1 MSIWIRISEALAALA
16 SGEGLAAVFDRL
28 LNAPNAER
36 SVGFTIG
43 VIALSAKMAKADGQ
57 VTRDEVAT
65 FRQIFQ
71 IDPTEVIDGVIIWW
85 RDGDGDLIDE
95 LMDALTFL
103 SETGPIWVM
112 TPKMGRANYVEASE
126 IQDAAPTAGLS
137 VTSSIAV
144 ATDWTATRL
153 VARKAGKR

>member
-1 MSIWIRISEALAALA
+1 MGFTKGDLILEI
-16 SGEGLAAVFDRL
+16 GLAADCDDSLR
-28 LNAPNAER
+28 
-36 SVGFTIG
+36 
-43 VIALSAKMAKADGQ
+43 AKIKGITNTEFIQ
-57 VTRDEVAT
+57 V
-65 FRQIFQ
+65 
-71 IDPTEVIDGVIIWW
+71 DPTEVIDGVLLWW

-126 IQDAAPTAGLS
+126 IQDAAPIAGLS
-137 VTSSIAV
+137 VTSTIAV

>member
-1 MSIWIRISEALAALA
+1 MGFAKGDQILEIGYAADCDDSL
-16 SGEGLAAVFDRL
+16 R
-28 LNAPNAER
+28 
-36 SVGFTIG
+36 
-43 VIALSAKMAKADGQ
+43 AKIKGITETDFIQ
-57 VTRDEVAT
+57 T
-65 FRQIFQ
+65 
-71 IDPTEVIDGVIIWW
+71 DPTEVIDGVIIWW

-144 ATDWTATRL
+144 AADWTATRL

>member
-1 MSIWIRISEALAALA
+1 MGFAKGDQILEIGYAADCDDSL
-16 SGEGLAAVFDRL
+16 R
-28 LNAPNAER
+28 
-36 SVGFTIG
+36 
-43 VIALSAKMAKADGQ
+43 AKIKGITD
-57 VTRDEVAT
+57 TEFIHT
-65 FRQIFQ
+65 
-71 IDPTEVIDGVIIWW
+71 DPTEVIDGVIIWW

-112 TPKMGRANYVEASE
+112 TPKMGRPNYVEASE
-126 IQDAAPTAGLS
+126 IQDAAPIAGLS

-144 ATDWTATRL
+144 ANDWTATRL

>member
-1 MSIWIRISEALAALA
+1 MGFAKGDQILEIGYAADCDDSL
-16 SGEGLAAVFDRL
+16 R
-28 LNAPNAER
+28 
-36 SVGFTIG
+36 
-43 VIALSAKMAKADGQ
+43 AKIKGITDTEFIQ
-57 VTRDEVAT
+57 T
-65 FRQIFQ
+65 
-71 IDPTEVIDGVIIWW
+71 DPTEVIDGVIIWW

-112 TPKMGRANYVEASE
+112 TPKMGRPNYVEASE
-126 IQDAAPTAGLS
+126 IQDAAPIAGLS

-144 ATDWTATRL
+144 ANDWTATRL

>member
-1 MSIWIRISEALAALA
+1 MGFAKGDQILEIGYAADCDDSLRA
-16 SGEGLAAVFDRL
+16 KIK
-28 LNAPNAER
+28 
-36 SVGFTIG
+36 GFTETEFI
-43 VIALSAKMAKADGQ
+43 
-57 VTRDEVAT
+57 
-65 FRQIFQ
+65 Q

-112 TPKMGRANYVEASE
+112 TPKMGRPNYVEASE
-126 IQDAAPTAGLS
+126 IQDAAPVAGLS
-137 VTSSIAV
+137 VTSTIAV
-144 ATDWTATRL
+144 AADWTATRL

>member
-1 MSIWIRISEALAALA
+1 MGFAKGDLILEIGYAADCDDSL
-16 SGEGLAAVFDRL
+16 R
-28 LNAPNAER
+28 
-36 SVGFTIG
+36 
-43 VIALSAKMAKADGQ
+43 AKIKGITETDFIQ
-57 VTRDEVAT
+57 T
-65 FRQIFQ
+65 
-71 IDPTEVIDGVIIWW
+71 DPTEVIDGVIIWW

-112 TPKMGRANYVEASE
+112 TPKMGRPNYVEASE
-126 IQDAAPTAGLS
+126 IQDAAPIAGLS

-144 ATDWTATRL
+144 ANDWTATRL

>member
-1 MSIWIRISEALAALA
+1 MGFAKGDLILEIGYAADCDD
-16 SGEGLAAVFDRL
+16 SFR
-28 LNAPNAER
+28 
-36 SVGFTIG
+36 
-43 VIALSAKMAKADGQ
+43 AKIKGITETDFIQ
-57 VTRDEVAT
+57 T
-65 FRQIFQ
+65 
-71 IDPTEVIDGVIIWW
+71 DPTEVIDGVIIWW

-144 ATDWTATRL
+144 AADWTATRL

>member
-1 MSIWIRISEALAALA
+1 MRMGFAKGDQILEIGYAADCDDSLRA
-16 SGEGLAAVFDRL
+16 KIK
-28 LNAPNAER
+28 
-36 SVGFTIG
+36 GFTEAEFI
-43 VIALSAKMAKADGQ
+43 
-57 VTRDEVAT
+57 
-65 FRQIFQ
+65 Q

-112 TPKMGRANYVEASE
+112 TPKMGRPNYVETSE
-126 IQDAAPTAGLS
+126 IQDAAPIAGLS
-137 VTSSIAV
+137 VTSTIAV
-144 ATDWTATRL
+144 AADWTATRL

>member
-1 MSIWIRISEALAALA
+1 MRMGFAKGDQILEIGYAPDCDDSLRAKITEISGTEL
-16 SGEGLAAVFDRL
+16 
-28 LNAPNAER
+28 
-36 SVGFTIG
+36 I
-43 VIALSAKMAKADGQ
+43 
-57 VTRDEVAT
+57 EV
-65 FRQIFQ
+65 
-71 IDPTEVIDGVIIWW
+71 DPTEVVDAVIIWW

-95 LMDALTFL
+95 LMDALTYL

-126 IQDAAPTAGLS
+126 IQDAAPIAGLS
-137 VTSSIAV
+137 ATSSIPV

>member
-1 MSIWIRISEALAALA
+1 MGFAKGDQILEIGYAA
-16 SGEGLAAVFDRL
+16 DCDDL
-28 LNAPNAER
+28 LRAKIK
-36 SVGFTIG
+36 GFTEAEFI
-43 VIALSAKMAKADGQ
+43 
-57 VTRDEVAT
+57 
-65 FRQIFQ
+65 Q

-112 TPKMGRANYVEASE
+112 TPKMGRPNYVEASE
-126 IQDAAPTAGLS
+126 IQDAAPIAGLS
-137 VTSSIAV
+137 VTSTIAV
-144 ATDWTATRL
+144 AADWTATRL

>member
-1 MSIWIRISEALAALA
+1 MGFAKGEQILEIGYAADCDDSLRA
-16 SGEGLAAVFDRL
+16 TIK
-28 LNAPNAER
+28 
-36 SVGFTIG
+36 GFTETEFI
-43 VIALSAKMAKADGQ
+43 
-57 VTRDEVAT
+57 
-65 FRQIFQ
+65 Q

-112 TPKMGRANYVEASE
+112 TPKMGRPNYVEASE
-126 IQDAAPTAGLS
+126 IQDAAPIAGLS
-137 VTSSIAV
+137 VTSTIAV